1 VELPGLPEGGK
12 LFFFYLITLNKFT
25 KMSAITTERDV
36 LSESLQKH
44 FGFDAFKADQRA
56 IIQSLLDG
64 KDTFVIM
71 PTGGGKSLCYQLP
84 ALMLPGTAIIISP
97 LIALMKNQVDS
108 IRGYSEEDEV
118 AHFLNSSLTKAQM
131 KKVKQDITDGRTKLL
146 FVAPETLTKEENIE
160 FFQNSEI
167 SFVAVDEAHCISE
180 WGHDFR
186 PEYRRIR
193 TMLDAIAREVPIMA
207 LTATATPKV
216 QQDILKNLDMTG
228 ENTFISSFNRDNLF
242 YEIRPKIKKDQTIK
256 QIIQVIKEEF
266 RGESGI
272 VYVQNR
278 KTAEDIAE
286 MLAVNDIK
294 AAPYHAGLDPKTR
307 SATQDAFLM
316 EDIDVICAT
325 IAFGMGIDKPDV
337 RFVIHYD
344 MPKSIENYYQETGRA
359 GRDGIN
365 GKCIAFYNYADILR
379 LEKFLRDK
387 PVAEREMGAQL
398 MQEVVAYA
406 ETASCRRRFLLHYF
420 GEDFEDT
427 RCGKMCDNCKNP
439 KEKIDVQDDFVYIVQ
454 SILDLNENYL
464 MKTIV
469 DFIMG
474 RETKEMKDF
483 RFTELENYGVGDN
496 RDENYWNSILRHAM
510 INNLIFKEI
519 EEFGI
524 LKVSEAGRRYVKN
537 PHPIPITINHN
548 YDEADYDFDDEKG
561 GTAVLDEPL
570 MNMLKDLRKSLS
582 KKQNLPPYIIFQDPS
597 LEEMATQ
604 YPISMED
611 MSKIVGVSL
620 GKAQKYAQ
628 PFLDTIKKYVEEN
641 DIERPTD
648 ITIKTVANKS
658 KTKVSIIQSIDRKIP
673 LEDIARSS
681 DMSLPE
687 LLEELDIIVQS
698 GTKIKL
704 DYYLNKHIDEYVR
717 ETIIDYFKE
726 AETDSVD
733 EAFKTLKDDE
743 ITWEEIQLM
752 RLKFLSDYAN

>member
-1 VELPGLPEGGK
+1 M
-12 LFFFYLITLNKFT
+12 T
-25 KMSAITTERDV
+25 AISVERDN
-36 LSESLQKH
+36 LQENLH
-44 FGFDAFKADQRA
+44 RYFGFDQFKGDQRA
-56 IIQSLLDG
+56 IIQSLLNG
-64 KDTFVIM
+64 EDTFVIM

-108 IRGYSEEDEV
+108 IRGYSDADEV

-131 KKVKQDITDGRTKLL
+131 KKVKQDITDGKTKLL
-146 FVAPETLTKEENIE
+146 YVAPETLTKEENIE
-160 FFQNSEI
+160 YFQNTNI

-193 TMLDAIAREVPIMA
+193 VMLDAVARNVPIMA

-216 QQDILKNLDMTG
+216 QQDILKNLDMG
-228 ENTFISSFNRDNLF
+228 HERTFISSFNRDNLF
-242 YEIRPKIKKDQTIK
+242 YEIRPKIKKDQTVR

-266 RGESGI
+266 RNESGI
-272 VYVQNR
+272 IYVQNR
-278 KTAEDIAE
+278 KTAEDLAQ
-286 MLAVNDIK
+286 MLSVNDIK

-307 SATQDAFLM
+307 SKTQDDFLM
-316 EDIDVICAT
+316 ENIDVICAT

-359 GRDGIN
+359 GRDGLA
-365 GKCIAFYNYADILR
+365 GKCIAFYNYNDILR

-420 GEDFEDT
+420 GEEFEET
-427 RCGKMCDNCKNP
+427 QCGKMCDNCKNP
-439 KEKIDVQDDFVYIVQ
+439 KERVDVQEEMVQ
-454 SILDLNENYL
+454 VVESVLELNENYL

-483 RFTELENYGVGDN
+483 RFTQLENFAVGEGK
-496 RDENYWNSILRHAM
+496 DENFWNSVIRHAM
-510 INNLIFKEI
+510 INNLVYKEI
-519 EEFGI
+519 EEFGL
-524 LKVSEAGRRYVKN
+524 LKVSDDGRKYIKE
-537 PHPIPITINHN
+537 PYPIQITVNHN
-548 YDEADYDFDDEKG
+548 FDDSDYDFDDEKG
-561 GTAVLDEPL
+561 GTAVLDEAL
-570 MNMLKDLRKSLS
+570 MNMLKDVRKGVA
-582 KKQNLPPYIIFQDPS
+582 KKYNLPPYVIFQDPS

-611 MSKIVGVSL
+611 MAKIQGVSI
-620 GKAQKYAQ
+620 GKAQRYAQ
-628 PFLDTIKKYVEEN
+628 PFLDLIAKYVEEN
-641 DIERPTD
+641 EIERPSD

-673 LEDIARSS
+673 LEDIAKSN
-681 DMSLPE
+681 DMSWGE
-687 LLEELDIIVQS
+687 LMDELYGIVMS
-698 GTKIKL
+698 GTKLRL
-704 DYYLNKHIDEYVR
+704 DYYLTKAVDEYVR
-717 ETIIDYFKE
+717 ETVLDYFAG
-726 AETDSVD
+726 AETDDLDV
-733 EAFKTLKDDE
+733 AFKELKDDE
-743 ITWEEIQLM
+743 ITWEEIQVL
-752 RLKFLSDYAN
+752 RLKFLSDNAN